1 MRDKIFSGQNTKEFI
16 SKAPSPSPSPSRG
29 EGCNISPPLRGGDE
43 GECDVSGFTNDRI
56 SNFNFKSAIVN
67 CRKGFTL
74 LEVLVSLALMGI
86 ALVVIFQLFSA
97 GLRGV
102 AASDDYVNAVIRAEA
117 KMREILDD
125 QNLPEKSWK
134 EITED
139 GYTIEATVNSTANDR
154 TENLQ
159 VKLLEINLTVHWTN
173 GIKERALTLK
183 TMKVVDKKI

>member
-1 MRDKIFSGQNTKEFI
+1 MRNKKITDQNI
-16 SKAPSPSPSPSRG
+16 
-29 EGCNISPPLRGGDE
+29 
-43 GECDVSGFTNDRI
+43 
-56 SNFNFKSAIVN
+56 FNFQFSIPN
-67 CRKGFTL
+67 SQRGFTL

-86 ALVVIFQLFSA
+86 ALVAIFQLFST

-102 AASDDYVNAVIRAEA
+102 AASDDYVDAVIRAES

-125 QNLPEKSWK
+125 QDLSEKSWK

-154 TENLQ
+154 TENLP
-159 VKLLEINLTVHWTN
+159 VKLLEINLTVHWTK

-183 TMKVVDKKI
+183 TMKVVGKKI

>member
-1 MRDKIFSGQNTKEFI
+1 MIDKIFSRQNNFNLSKESLSNASVPVIPACRESFR
-16 SKAPSPSPSPSRG
+16 KEGLRTSRNDKQ
-29 EGCNISPPLRGGDE
+29 C
-43 GECDVSGFTNDRI
+43 CFTNGLI
-56 SNFNFKSAIVN
+56 SEAAPAG
-67 CRKGFTL
+67 CQKGFTL

-86 ALVVIFQLFSA
+86 VLVAIFQLFSA

-125 QNLPEKSWK
+125 QNLSEKSWK
-134 EITED
+134 ERTED
-139 GYTIEATVNSTANDR
+139 GYTIEATVNSTADDR

-173 GIKERALTLK
+173 GIKKRSLTLK
-183 TMKVVDKKI
+183 TMKVVDKQI